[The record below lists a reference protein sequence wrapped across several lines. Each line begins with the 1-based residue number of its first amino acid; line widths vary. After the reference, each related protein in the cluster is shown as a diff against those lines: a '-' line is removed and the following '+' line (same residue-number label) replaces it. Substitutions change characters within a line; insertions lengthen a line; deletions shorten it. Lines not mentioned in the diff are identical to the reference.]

1 MVNKTDTTSLNQYH
15 NQRFCSSWIFSYLC
29 IVNNLTDFIY
39 VILYYIDIRVYHT
52 CEYFWQHKRQ
62 VQQDECIQHHFL
74 HPVNYD
80 AFVRFLLWF
89 SPNINILQNLRFT
102 QTNNLCGFWKHHL
115 FFFLKYLYYKQ
126 IFKQEYEN

>member
-15 NQRFCSSWIFSYLC
+15 SQRFCSSWIFSYLC

-39 VILYYIDIRVYHT
+39 VILYSIDIRVYHT
-52 CEYFWQHKRQ
+52 SEYFWQHKRQ

-80 AFVRFLLWF
+80 AFVRVLLRF
-89 SPNINILQNLRFT
+89 NPNINILQNLRFT
-102 QTNNLCGFWKHHL
+102 PTNNLCEFFNHS
-115 FFFLKYLYYKQ
+115 FFFLSIYSRSKN
-126 IFKQEYEN
+126 FKKEYEK